1 MTLYLTL
8 KAVFHTQLPEGMWL
22 LQVGTLALYD
32 SCQIGSGLPLT
43 LIVVGFYL
51 FWTSPFCVS

>member
-1 MTLYLTL
+1 LYLTL

-22 LQVGTLALYD
+22 LKVGTLALYV

-43 LIVVGFYL
+43 LIVAYSFFGSL
-51 FWTSPFCVS
+51 KKVSQ